1 MGIIRQLIDNEMVL
15 TISTLA
21 VQLATLDG
29 QVVSSRPPTPAEV
42 ALAAAAPQQ
51 LPPLVL
57 EPEILARKA
66 LDEA

>member
-29 QVVSSRPPTPAEV
+29 QMVSSRPPTPAEV

>member
-1 MGIIRQLIDNEMVL
+1 MGMIRQLIDNEMVL

-51 LPPLVL
+51 LSPLVMD
-57 EPEILARKA
+57 PEILARKA

>member
-1 MGIIRQLIDNEMVL
+1 MGMIRQLIDNEMVL

-57 EPEILARKA
+57 DPEILARKA

>member
-1 MGIIRQLIDNEMVL
+1 MIRQLIDNEMVL

-21 VQLATLDG
+21 VELATLDG
-29 QVVSSRPPTPAEV
+29 RIVSSRPPTPAE
-42 ALAAAAPQQ
+42 AAMAAAVRT

-57 EPEILARKA
+57 EPEILARKV

>member
-1 MGIIRQLIDNEMVL
+1 MIRRLIDNEMVL
-15 TISTLA
+15 TISTLC
-21 VQLATLDG
+21 VEVRTLDG
-29 QVVSSRPPTPAEV
+29 QLVSSRPPTPAEA

>member
-1 MGIIRQLIDNEMVL
+1 MGMIRQLIDNEMVL

>member
-1 MGIIRQLIDNEMVL
+1 MIRQLIDNEMVL
-15 TISTLA
+15 TISTLR
-21 VQLATLDG
+21 VEIRTLDG
-29 QVVSSRPPTPAEV
+29 QLVLSRPPTPAEA

-57 EPEILARKA
+57 DPEIHARRA

>member
-29 QVVSSRPPTPAEV
+29 QVVSSRPPTPTEV

-57 EPEILARKA
+57 DPEIHARRA
-66 LDEA
+66 LNEA